1 MPDNTKL
8 SRNKRKANKTSW
20 KKGDP
25 SPNPKGAPKRG
36 MSFKEAYDWALSLN
50 AEDMAAIL
58 EAGGR
63 NDLSNA
69 FRQMPKGVELK
80 SLMAARNIAA
90 VMFDPQPGL
99 VNHIADRA
107 DGKVVQPFEWQEK
120 IKDAGL
126 DPFAIV
132 EQVRAA
138 IAAGTLEGLAES
150 EPNE

>member
-1 MPDNTKL
+1 MPDNRPVARK
-8 SRNKRKANKTSW
+8 KRKPNKTAW
-20 KKGDP
+20 KPGQ
-25 SPNPKGAPKRG
+25 SGNPKGAPKRG
-36 MSFKEAYDWALSLN
+36 MSFKEAYEWALSLN
-50 AEDMAAIL
+50 AEDIAAIL

-80 SLMAARNIAA
+80 SLMAARVVAA

-99 VNHIADRA
+99 VNHISDRT

-120 IKDAGL
+120 VKDAGL
-126 DPFAIV
+126 DPFEIV

-138 IAAGTLEGLAES
+138 LAAATIEGLAEGES
-150 EPNE
+150 DG